1 MNSTSMA
8 RAADEILQGALP
20 AEPTDVALV
29 GGTAS
34 NLLKV
39 TAAGVIDRDV
49 TPERVAEA
57 LTTLTARPAAETT
70 ERFGVNPTR
79 ARLLPAGAVIV
90 DALMRRYDV
99 DRVRVSEAGMREGA
113 ILVANH
119 ASRAW
124 RDRLAELAHG
134 WRR

>member
-1 MNSTSMA
+1 MRAMA
-8 RAADEILQGALP
+8 TIEQ
-20 AEPTDVALV
+20 EALV
-29 GGTAS
+29 
-34 NLLKV
+34 
-39 TAAGVIDRDV
+39 
-49 TPERVAEA
+49 
-57 LTTLTARPAAETT
+57 TLTARPAAETT

-90 DALMRRYDV
+90 DALMRRYGV

-113 ILVANH
+113 ILVAHH
-119 ASRAW
+119 AGRAW